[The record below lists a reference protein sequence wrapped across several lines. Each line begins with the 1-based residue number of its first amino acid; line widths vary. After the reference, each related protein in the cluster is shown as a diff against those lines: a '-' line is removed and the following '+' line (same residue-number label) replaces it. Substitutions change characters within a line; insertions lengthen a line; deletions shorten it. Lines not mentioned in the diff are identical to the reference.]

1 VTVSIGLPG
10 VGGAV
15 AAAPQPIAGA
25 LSAAS
30 SAGVAARHE
39 YGGGAAVLA
48 KVGARDRLGFKGPLA
63 ADWLTAQGVAVPGAP
78 NRWNLGVTGA
88 KTAAG
93 AAVVTANENET
104 GSSAATRDSAPAS
117 PHEEG
122 YEHVLVARLGSSE
135 FFMEDAPHG
144 GVVARVS
151 LALRARPAGVY
162 PVLREDTALLLTG
175 PGADAVLA
183 QVCNVDFAA
192 VSLESH
198 MLIMTLMIGVAVLV
212 VPQAVAGERGYRI
225 WCDPSFG
232 HYLGDTLGAVVL
244 ESGGLFKGVSI

>member
-1 VTVSIGLPG
+1 MTGSTSLPG
-10 VGGAV
+10 ADRAAQVAPDPITGAF
-15 AAAPQPIAGA
+15 G
-25 LSAAS
+25 AAS
-30 SAGVAARHE
+30 TAEGAGRREHAGEATL
-39 YGGGAAVLA
+39 LA
-48 KVGARDRLGFKGPLA
+48 KVSARARLGLKGPLA
-63 ADWLTAQGVAVPGAP
+63 ADWLAVQGIDVPAAP
-78 NRWNLGVTGA
+78 NRWTFGVL
-88 KTAAG
+88 AAIN
-93 AAVVTANENET
+93 ANET
-104 GSSAATRDSAPAS
+104 RTSAADVNSAPESAS
-117 PHEEG
+117 APDEADENI
-122 YEHVLVARLGSSE
+122 LVARLGSSE
-135 FFMEDAPHG
+135 FFIEDVPTGA
-144 GVVARVS
+144 VVARLS

-162 PVLREDTALLLTG
+162 PVLREDTAFLLTG

-232 HYLGDTLGAVVL
+232 PYLGDTLGAVVL